1 MAAVASHEGYS
12 NTLRRWKIENT
23 ALLSEGHDKRSN
35 LETSITLSLS
45 SPRMLSSPNAKNLLI
60 LLSFLPDGLSEVDML
75 SRDALDIPNI
85 LQCRADLIRTSLAY
99 MEQGRLK
106 VLSPIRQYI
115 KDVHPPPH
123 EAVKRLHR
131 HWDTLLTLWKSHKE
145 LPSRELVSRV
155 TSNIGNI
162 DCVTQIA
169 LSKKHD
175 GEEKQRLMR
184 SILRLHLF
192 SQNVLK
198 GKSPLAQ
205 HVVDHIHSSGDRRL
219 HWEYIC
225 SCLDVADYY
234 DLEPAQAEALIERGV
249 QFYEQEGDP
258 SARCA

>member
-1 MAAVASHEGYS
+1 MAAVASYEGYS

-45 SPRMLSSPNAKNLLI
+45 SPRMLSSPNANLLI
-60 LLSFLPDGLSEVDML
+60 VLSFLPDGLSEIDML

-115 KDVHPPPH
+115 KGVHQPPH
-123 EAVKRLHR
+123 EAVKHLHR

-145 LPSRELVSRV
+145 LPSRELVSRL

-169 LSKKHD
+169 LSKKKLWG
-175 GEEKQRLMR
+175 GETAA
-184 SILRLHLF
+184 H
-192 SQNVLK
+192 
-198 GKSPLAQ
+198 AQ
-205 HVVDHIHSSGDRRL
+205 HPQAASFFAQ
-219 HWEYIC
+219 C
-225 SCLDVADYY
+225 SKRK
-234 DLEPAQAEALIERGV
+234 EPVGPACG
-249 QFYEQEGDP
+249 
-258 SARCA
+258 